1 MAVGLPWGCPGLLQP
16 GMGSPPQ
23 QHTQPHSP
31 VLLPAPHHPS
41 GHIHSNPAGTGALQT
56 KGNQVTFT

>member
-1 MAVGLPWGCPGLLQP
+1 MAVGLPWAAAARNGQP
-16 GMGSPPQ
+16 PPQ